1 MLCYWSV
8 CPPPPRL
15 NHYGLPLLFA
25 LLVGCPLPFE
35 FSGEGSGIAGRRKL
49 GGSTITAPVTFA
61 YAESSGATGT
71 IADGGSHISNADTI
85 VTLTTSTPDAT
96 IYYTTDG
103 SVITDINV
111 PAVTRVDAASATYE
125 IERTDAARTR
135 TIHAVAIGPHMRPGP
150 ITTAKVEVTPYRI
163 LAYAPNYPAGFT
175 GTPRNGTIPTAA
187 GPEEAGSPVTAT
199 DPRTPAAAQML
210 LTVSADTYEFDGWNT
225 AADGSGRRYS
235 AGAGFTMPAANVTL
249 YAQWARVV
257 RIRYL
262 TPRSTSPD
270 PTVYEAVGTGVRAT
284 PLMEEWRQPGS
295 TYPLPVKDETRPKP
309 DGTPVTFSETGCGTT
324 ASSACTLS
332 GWNTGGWSA
341 AAPLPG
347 TTGPAVT
354 YLQSHQTGQQT
365 TTADTDWYARWQ

>member
-1 MLCYWSV
+1 M
-8 CPPPPRL
+8 
-15 NHYGLPLLFA
+15 PLLLA

-85 VTLTTSTPDAT
+85 ITLTTSTSDAT

-103 SVITDINV
+103 SRITDIAV
-111 PAVTRVDAASATYE
+111 PAVTRVDASSATYE

-199 DPRTPAAAQML
+199 DPVTPPAVQIL
-210 LTVSADTYEFDGWNT
+210 LTVGADTYEFDSWNT

-257 RIRYL
+257 RIRYF
-262 TPRSTSPD
+262 TSSNSD
-270 PTVYEAVGTGVRAT
+270 PTVYSPNGASSVHAT
-284 PLMEEWRQPGS
+284 LLMEEWRRPGS
-295 TYPLPVKDETRPKP
+295 TYTLPVKDDPRTKP
-309 DGTPVTFSETGCGTT
+309 DGTSVTFSQGSHTLDGWETIRGNRI
-324 ASSACTLS
+324 
-332 GWNTGGWSA
+332 GW
-341 AAPLPG
+341 
-347 TTGPAVT
+347 TTGPFGGPIVT
-354 YLQSHQTGQQT
+354 FPNNPKTGQQT